1 MCVLFPLEKS
11 CFDSTKILHT
21 FLRVSYPFPTV
32 AHFLQLPA
40 FCHQKAW
47 VPKTGRD
54 WLWIQLG
61 LRKHR
66 QWWEKISSSDLSF
79 QDSGS
84 RLLLS
89 ALIIA
94 EKFWFFQSP
103 VVVFQANES
112 QSWKSLLCLEDWRRL
127 EAEWKQ
133 SHLASPDHLPAAR
146 ARDVSDDGDIWSH
159 FSSGSWHCV
168 HSICWYADCGGWG
181 EGGWRH
187 WLTTLQQVACFPAAL
202 HDIQTSWQEGW
213 WFTEPE
219 AAPLSSVASSV

>member
-1 MCVLFPLEKS
+1 MSFFPLAKSWLIQQKYYTPSWGFRILFPQPHIFCS
-11 CFDSTKILHT
+11 CLLSVTKRPEY
-21 FLRVSYPFPTV
+21 LRRGE
-32 AHFLQLPA
+32 
-40 FCHQKAW
+40 
-47 VPKTGRD
+47 TGFE
-54 WLWIQLG
+54 LQLG

-66 QWWEKISSSDLSF
+66 QRWEKISSSDLSF
-79 QDSGS
+79 QGSGS

-94 EKFWFFQSP
+94 ANFWFFQSP

-112 QSWKSLLCLEDWRRL
+112 RSWKSLLCLENWRIL
-127 EAEWKQ
+127 PQDGNSPTWP
-133 SHLASPDHLPAAR
+133 PDHLPAAR
-146 ARDVSDDGDIWSH
+146 ARDVSDDGDICSH

-181 EGGWRH
+181 KGEWRN
-187 WLTTLQQVACFPAAL
+187 WLTTLQQVACFPATL

-219 AAPLSSVASSV
+219 AAPLSSVASNF

>member
-1 MCVLFPLEKS
+1 MSFFPFAKS
-11 CFDSTKILHT
+11 WFDSTKILHT
-21 FLRVSYPFPTV
+21 FLRVSYPFPTA

-40 FCHQKAW
+40 LHHQKAW
-47 VPKTGRD
+47 VPKMGRD

-79 QDSGS
+79 QGSGS

-94 EKFWFFQSP
+94 AKFWFFQSP

-112 QSWKSLLCLEDWRRL
+112 WSWKSLLCLENWRRL
-127 EAEWKQ
+127 PQ
-133 SHLASPDHLPAAR
+133 DGSSPTWPLLPAAR
-146 ARDVSDDGDIWSH
+146 ARDMSDDGDICSH
-159 FSSGSWHCV
+159 FSSGSWHCI

-181 EGGWRH
+181 EGEWRH
-187 WLTTLQQVACFPAAL
+187 WLTTLQQVACFPATL
-202 HDIQTSWQEGW
+202 HDIQTSWQKGW

-219 AAPLSSVASSV
+219 AAPLSSVASSF